1 MRVFPPGW
9 AGRFSLFIVG
19 RLFAYPPK
27 QITVTADLCLKDVRL
42 ALALM
47 IGSICLI
54 RIRIS
59 RTLSQACL
67 QGKDYNIP
75 LAKPML
81 QKAKHFS

>member
-42 ALALM
+42 ALV
-47 IGSICLI
+47 IGSICLT

-59 RTLSQACL
+59 RTLSQGRL